1 MIIVD
6 GNKGL
11 VVVNPLP
18 PTLKQYQRLKESYEA
33 FQKSLEELRNLPAS
47 TPDGHLVTLA
57 ANIEIPQELD
67 EVFKHGAE
75 GIGLFRTEFLFLNR
89 EEIPT
94 EEEQF
99 VAYKELA
106 TKAGVNPAII
116 RTLDLGGDKFLS
128 HLNPLNESNPFL
140 GLRAIRLCL
149 KRPDIFKDQL
159 RAILRA
165 AAHGPIKIMFPMIST
180 LAEIREAKV
189 LLNQCV
195 QQLKREGQVFRAG
208 IEVGAMIEIPSAA
221 VVADILIQELDFLS
235 IGTNDLIQY
244 TLAVDRVNEAVA
256 YLYDPLNPAI
266 LRLIKMTVDA
276 CHKAGKWVG
285 MCGEM
290 AGDPQFIPLLLGMEL
305 DELSASVS
313 VIPEV
318 KKVIRMMPFA
328 KSKEIAEQALQMKTS
343 EEVLKLIRDNIPPE
357 LKAILF

>member
-1 MIIVD
+1 M
-6 GNKGL
+6 GGRAAAAARS
-11 VVVNPLP
+11 
-18 PTLKQYQRLKESYEA
+18 LKQYQRLKDSYEA
-33 FQKSLEELRNLPAS
+33 FQKSLEELRGLPAM
-47 TPDGHLVTLA
+47 TPDGHQVTLA

-67 EVFKHGAE
+67 EIFRHGAE

-94 EEEQF
+94 EEEQYL
-99 VAYKELA
+99 AYKELA
-106 TKAGVNPAII
+106 TKTGVSPAII

-128 HLNPLNESNPFL
+128 HLNAFNESNPFL

-149 KRPDIFKDQL
+149 KRPDIFKAQL

-165 AAHGPIKIMFPMIST
+165 AAHGPIKVMFPMIST
-180 LAEIREAKV
+180 LMEIRESKV
-189 LLNQCV
+189 LLNECI
-195 QQLKREGQVFRAG
+195 QQLKREGQIFRSG

-244 TLAVDRVNEAVA
+244 TLAVDRVNESVA

-266 LRLIKMTVDA
+266 LRLVQMTVDA

-290 AGDPQFIPLLLGMEL
+290 AGDPQFVPLLLGMGL
-305 DELSASVS
+305 DEFSVSVS
-313 VIPEV
+313 VIPEI
-318 KKVIRMMPFA
+318 KKVIRMMPFE
-328 KSKEIAEQALQMKTS
+328 KSKEIAKAALQMKTS
-343 EEVLKLIRDNIPPE
+343 EEVLKLIRDNVPSE
-357 LKAILF
+357 LRAILF